1 MSIFSISI
9 LSLILYILTKPTC
22 SYFNNN
28 SNNSNNSNNMDEI
41 VPGLWIGNMV
51 AANDLHSL
59 KKNNIKYIFNISRDI
74 PNFYEISKNFKY
86 YNFQVD
92 DSLLIKDFDLMTHNL
107 AILVN
112 EFDTRLRKK
121 NGSILVH
128 CYAGRQRSAIV
139 VAAYL
144 VFKYNMTPEDACQY
158 ILTRRP
164 EAFHYNTSIN
174 FKDSLQK
181 YYLLI
186 NKKNTYKKRKI

>member
-41 VPGLWIGNMV
+41 VPGLWIGNME

-74 PNFYEISKNFKY
+74 PNYYEIDKNFEY

-92 DSLLIKDFDLMTHNL
+92 DSLLIKDIDLMTQNL
-107 AILVN
+107 NILVN
-112 EFDTRLRKK
+112 ELDTRLRKK

-128 CYAGRQRSAIV
+128 CYAGRQRSAIL

-186 NKKNTYKKRKI
+186 NNDKSK

>member
-1 MSIFSISI
+1 MKMSIFSISI

-74 PNFYEISKNFKY
+74 PNYYEIDKNFEY

-92 DSLLIKDFDLMTHNL
+92 DSLLIKDIDLMTQNL
-107 AILVN
+107 NILVN
-112 EFDTRLRKK
+112 ELDTRLRKK

-128 CYAGRQRSAIV
+128 CYAGRQRSAIL

-164 EAFHYNTSIN
+164 EAFHYNISIN

-186 NKKNTYKKRKI
+186 NNDK

>member
-28 SNNSNNSNNMDEI
+28 GNNGNNGNNMDEI
-41 VPGLWIGNMV
+41 VPGLWIGNME
-51 AANDLHSL
+51 AANDLHLL

-74 PNFYEISKNFKY
+74 PNFYEISENFKY

-92 DSLLIKDFDLMTHNL
+92 DSLLIKDIDLMTQNL

-112 EFDTRLRKK
+112 ELDTRLRKK

-186 NKKNTYKKRKI
+186 NNDKSK

>member
-28 SNNSNNSNNMDEI
+28 SNNSNNMDEI
-41 VPGLWIGNMV
+41 VPGLWIGNME

-74 PNFYEISKNFKY
+74 PNYYEIDNNFEY

-92 DSLLIKDFDLMTHNL
+92 DSLLIKDIDLMTQNL
-107 AILVN
+107 NILVN
-112 EFDTRLRKK
+112 ELDTRLRKK

-128 CYAGRQRSAIV
+128 CYAGRQRSAIL

-186 NKKNTYKKRKI
+186 NKNNTYKKNNI

>member
-74 PNFYEISKNFKY
+74 PNYYEIDNNFEY

-92 DSLLIKDFDLMTHNL
+92 DSLLIKDIDLMTQNL
-107 AILVN
+107 NILVN
-112 EFDTRLRKK
+112 ELDTRLRKK

-128 CYAGRQRSAIV
+128 CYAGRQRSAIL

-186 NKKNTYKKRKI
+186 NNDKSK

>member
-28 SNNSNNSNNMDEI
+28 SNNSNNMDEI

-51 AANDLHSL
+51 AANDLHLL

-74 PNFYEISKNFKY
+74 PNFYEISKNFEY

-92 DSLLIKDFDLMTHNL
+92 DSLLIKDIDLMTQNL
-107 AILVN
+107 NILVN
-112 EFDTRLRKK
+112 ELDTRLRKK

-186 NKKNTYKKRKI
+186 NNDKSK